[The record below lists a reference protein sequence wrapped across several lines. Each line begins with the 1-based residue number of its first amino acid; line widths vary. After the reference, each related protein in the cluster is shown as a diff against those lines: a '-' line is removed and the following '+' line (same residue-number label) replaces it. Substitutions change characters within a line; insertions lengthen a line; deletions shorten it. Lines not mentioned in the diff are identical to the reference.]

1 MKSGTIYTNQ
11 LSHSKYYLSWQQAS
25 EKSKI
30 INWQVGIITKDS
42 TGYWDNWYTNAMQV
56 SASIAGKE
64 VVNGTYS
71 NVSGGATIELARGS
85 VEVDS
90 DTFIIKLAGWLYN
103 TGNVSAEEQVTID
116 LSPDTPVVS
125 ISEVSHTATS
135 ITIKC
140 TDTNGIA
147 SEKYHIYNGDTFL
160 LETTNKEIIIDN
172 LNPNT
177 TYNLK
182 AYGYANGSFGNQSN
196 ILSVKT
202 SAQSTI
208 TDIGDFSINGVNLT
222 LSGEGNIVVIVDE
235 KEVIRRDN
243 VPAGQYELILTE
255 EEKETIY
262 KLIGNNNNSIDVI
275 IRVETGNSYVDIE
288 KSITLTGDVF
298 SCNVLVN
305 GVLKKGKVWIGTA
318 NGNKQGIFTIGTA
331 NGNVRGR

>member
-30 INWQVGIITKDS
+30 INCQVGIITKDS
-42 TGYWDNWYTNAMQV
+42 SGYWDNWYTNAMQV
-56 SASIAGKE
+56 SASIDGKE
-64 VVNGTYS
+64 VVDGTYS

-140 TDTNGIA
+140 IDINGIA

-160 LETTNKEIIIDN
+160 LETTNKEITIDN

-208 TDIGDFSINGVNLT
+208 TDIGDFSINGINLT

>member
-11 LSHSKYYLSWQQAS
+11 LSHSKYYLAWQQAG

-42 TGYWDNWYTNAMQV
+42 TGYWDNWYLNAMQV

-71 NVSGGATIELARGS
+71 NVEGGATVELASGS

-116 LSPDTPVVS
+116 ISPDRPVVS

-140 TDTNGIA
+140 TDTNGIS
-147 SEKYHIYNGDTFL
+147 SEKYHVYNGDTFL
-160 LETTNKEIIIDN
+160 LETTNKEITIDN
-172 LNPNT
+172 LNPST
-177 TYNLK
+177 TYKLK
-182 AYGYANGSFGNQSN
+182 AYGYANGGFGNQSN
-196 ILSVKT
+196 ILSITT
-202 SAQSTI
+202 SSQSTI
-208 TDIGDFSINGVNLT
+208 TDIGDFSINGVKLT
-222 LSGEGNIVVIVDE
+222 LSGNGNIVIIVDG
-235 KEVIRRDN
+235 KEVVRRDN
-243 VPAGQYELILTE
+243 VPAGEYELILTE

-262 KLIGNNNNSIDVI
+262 ELIGNNNSISVV
-275 IRVETGNSYVDIE
+275 IRVETGSSYVDIE
-288 KSITLTGDVF
+288 KDITLTGDVF
-298 SCNVLVN
+298 SCNILVN
-305 GVLKKGKVWIGTA
+305 GVLKKGKVWIGTT